1 MDGDLTNTALCVTEL
16 DGDTEGMRSI
26 PMPAADETDIM
37 TKIES
42 WLGLSRPP
50 FHTLGIL
57 PFCLG
62 TFLAWHLDRVFHIP
76 TVVLGFM
83 GIVMVM
89 LSTYHAGEYF
99 THAEA
104 ERSKHLFGSLFSG
117 GSGTFPDLIFRRSGP
132 LRSGFVA
139 IALALLIGVIL
150 QFGLKTGPFTLPLG
164 FLGALPGFLYAAR
177 PISRADQGYGEMII
191 ASFYGWLPIAA
202 AFYIQRGYISPC
214 IHWMALPIG
223 LSIFN
228 VVLLNEFLAHPSTAA
243 AGRMNLLRRLGRA
256 KGAALYCLISILSWF
271 SMYASLSAGIPRKA
285 LYIYLPVMTMS
296 AGISLMMAGKRY
308 ENPLVLEILCGLNI
322 AVHLGTMAAY
332 FLAFL

>member
-1 MDGDLTNTALCVTEL
+1 
-16 DGDTEGMRSI
+16 
-26 PMPAADETDIM
+26 MPADDETDIM
-37 TKIES
+37 TRIEG

-62 TFLAWHLDRVFHIP
+62 TFLAWRLDHVFHIP
-76 TVVLGFM
+76 AFVLGFM

-89 LSTYHAGEYF
+89 LSTYHAGEYL
-99 THAEA
+99 TRVED
-104 ERSKHLFGSLFSG
+104 ERSKHLFRNPLSG
-117 GSGTFPDLIFRRSGP
+117 GSGTLPDLIFRRPGP
-132 LRSGFVA
+132 LRTGFIA
-139 IALALLIGVIL
+139 ITLALLIGVIL
-150 QFGLKTGPFTLPLG
+150 QFGLKTGPFTLLLG
-164 FLGALPGFLYAAR
+164 CLGALPGFFYSTWPIR
-177 PISRADQGYGEMII
+177 PADKGYGETLI
-191 ASFYGWLPIAA
+191 AFFYSWLPIAA
-202 AFYIQRGYISPC
+202 AFYIQRGYIAPC

-228 VVLLNEFLAHPSTAA
+228 VVLLNEFPEHTSNPAV
-243 AGRMNLLRRLGRA
+243 GRMNLLRRLGRA
-256 KGAALYCLISILSWF
+256 KGVALYCLTSILSWF
-271 SMYASLSAGIPRKA
+271 SMYSSLNTGIPRKA
-285 LYIYLPVMTMS
+285 LYIYLPVMAMS